1 MCNKQLLD
9 DQYTGAG
16 VSVGQLAHIVGW
28 STSSGSLRGDDP
40 LPADDRNTED
50 NLMLLCYDQHR
61 VIDNASMWERYDVD
75 MLRRIKRE
83 HEQRIRQLT
92 ALRDEDRTA
101 VLRVVG
107 AIRGAGVTV
116 NPQTVAATLLTDS
129 RYPDYSLIGVDE
141 LEVDLRQLPGEAESA
156 EVYWL
161 AGVAMIKDRLR
172 LLHAR
177 IASESVRHISV
188 FAFARIPFLVALGV
202 ELDDATP
209 VRIYAKQRGADEGWG
224 WVPDAATVDFEYV
237 IRRVGTDPGEVA
249 VMFSV
254 SGSIDTDRLPIS
266 VGASTTVYE
275 VRPIG
280 VTPNP
285 GIISSPESLD
295 NFAHTWRNLLSHI
308 EVDHPGI
315 EEIDV
320 IPAVPVTA
328 AVIIGRAPMR
338 NIHPT
343 LRVYDRSTD
352 GGYNFAL
359 AVTP

>member
-1 MCNKQLLD
+1 M
-9 DQYTGAG
+9 
-16 VSVGQLAHIVGW
+16 
-28 STSSGSLRGDDP
+28 
-40 LPADDRNTED
+40 
-50 NLMLLCYDQHR
+50 
-61 VIDNASMWERYDVD
+61 
-75 MLRRIKRE
+75 
-83 HEQRIRQLT
+83 
-92 ALRDEDRTA
+92 
-101 VLRVVG
+101 
-107 AIRGAGVTV
+107 
-116 NPQTVAATLLTDS
+116 
-129 RYPDYSLIGVDE
+129 
-141 LEVDLRQLPGEAESA
+141 
-156 EVYWL
+156 
-161 AGVAMIKDRLR
+161 
-172 LLHAR
+172 
-177 IASESVRHISV
+177 
-188 FAFARIPFLVALGV
+188 
-202 ELDDATP
+202 
-209 VRIYAKQRGADEGWG
+209 
-224 WVPDAATVDFEYV
+224 

-338 NIHPT
+338 NVHPT

>member
-9 DQYTGAG
+9 DQYTGVG
-16 VSVGQLAHIVGW
+16 GSVGKLAHIVGW
-28 STSSGSLRGDDP
+28 STSSGSPRGGDP
-40 LPADDRNTED
+40 LPADDRNSED

-61 VIDNASMWERYDVD
+61 VIDNASMWDRYDVD

-83 HEQRIRQLT
+83 HELRIRQLT

-116 NPQTVAATLLTDS
+116 NPQTVAATLLSDS
-129 RYPDYSLIGVDE
+129 RYPDYSLIGIDE
-141 LEVDLRQLPGEAESA
+141 LEVDLRQLPGEAETA
-156 EVYWL
+156 DVYWL

-172 LLHAR
+172 LLSAR
-177 IASESVRHISV
+177 IASESVQHISV
-188 FAFARIPFLVALGV
+188 FAFARIPFLVALGA

-209 VRIYAKQRGADEGWG
+209 VRIYAKRRGDDEGWG
-224 WVPDAATVDFEYV
+224 WLPDADAVHFEYA
-237 IRRVGTDPGEVA
+237 IHRVGTDPQKVA

-254 SGSIDTDRLPIS
+254 SGSIDTDRLPAS

-285 GIISSPESLD
+285 EVISSQESLD
-295 NFAHTWRNLLSHI
+295 NFASTWRNLLSHI
-308 EVDHPGI
+308 EVDHPGT
-315 EEIDV
+315 EAIDA
-320 IPAVPVTA
+320 IPAVPITA
-328 AVIIGRAPMR
+328 AVTIGRAPMR
-338 NIHPT
+338 NVHPT
-343 LRVYDRSTD
+343 LRVYDRAAD
-352 GGYNFAL
+352 GGYSFAL